1 MIRGLSLGRNCRSR
15 ARRITDST
23 QVVHR
28 TGRMKNK
35 DSTGR
40 MENKGRMGR
49 MGKMGKLG
57 KTGRMKNKDS
67 MGRMENMESNPD
79 IWVGLYQRIVKL
91 KFRTHF
97 LARLL

>member
-40 MENKGRMGR
+40 MENMGR
-49 MGKMGKLG
+49 TGKMGKLG
-57 KTGRMKNKDS
+57 KTGRMKNKDCT
-67 MGRMENMESNPD
+67 GRMGNMESNPD
-79 IWVGLYQRIVKL
+79 IWVGLSQKIVKL

>member
-1 MIRGLSLGRNCRSR
+1 M
-15 ARRITDST
+15 RITDSM

-28 TGRMKNK
+28 KGRMKNK

-40 MENKGRMGR
+40 MQNMGR
-49 MGKMGKLG
+49 TGKMGKLG
-57 KTGRMKNKDS
+57 KTGRMKNKEYT
-67 MGRMENMESNPD
+67 GRMENMESNPD
-79 IWVGLYQRIVKL
+79 IWVGLSQKIVKL